1 MKRLSLLLLLS
12 LVFALYLATSSDA
25 GARSV
30 PEAASIAALMLPAL
44 LGLFAM
50 KRSLRGYSPRKFT
63 PQNCST
69 S

>member
-1 MKRLSLLLLLS
+1 MKRLSLLLLFS
-12 LVFALYLATSSDA
+12 LLFAIYLATSSDGGA
-25 GARSV
+25 GNVS
-30 PEAASIAALMLPAL
+30 EAASIAALTLLAL
-44 LGLFAM
+44 LGFFAM